1 MARARYWGVLVLL
14 ALAACPT
21 RAETELDVNDDG
33 VIRVALLSLP
43 LKNGGVDAAIVCADL
58 EGMLKAARTGKPVR
72 VALEPI
78 EQNRTLLGWWYN
90 PDLAAA
96 RNRLLAGQYDWL
108 LLRESDD
115 IVNGYPELFFE
126 GVRAISAGAAA
137 KGIRTALL
145 LAPKPVSTF
154 RDKRTS
160 VLAETFYRVGDGC
173 GVPVVPAGFGWVDA
187 LTHNRLTGDSPIKAR
202 ASAYLA
208 AAGICCWL
216 TDSKLPK
223 AALETDWTTKRTTEG
238 LAASAYD
245 AIRKAAVTRHYAGPF
260 SGVVR
265 IEPHIR
271 KRLRIYAP
279 GTSEEDPVRQ
289 NFQFILDAAFQ
300 DWFWKTPADWYTSGF
315 DRYASA
321 FDAVYADTRQMDQY
335 LDAEN
340 YTSSDGGATN
350 QPSPSVCVFCRNPEG
365 AGKGAAGVLKN
376 LENVLIEGYDY
387 AKAKGLIFVPY
398 QIAWARVWQT
408 DPTLVAEPAPGKSN
422 DWLSYML
429 ANMLYTVVTDRYQP
443 VPEKAK
449 PCIANA
455 DHPHGY
461 HDICARIGFDTV
473 VQLARLTSAHNALL
487 LRTSNYRID
496 TADPGFVA
504 LRLLDR
510 PSSEVKVFCAAN
522 VPSIASLSQ
531 EALLFTPDNFDIEQ
545 SVRVLPATNS
555 PTLFFQ
561 FMASAQSED
570 RRIEGANDMRPF
582 LLNYDENQAG
592 SFAFS
597 RDTVSPEVGFSVP
610 CFPQIRPCDMVCVS
624 VIQHDVVT
632 EEIYFSLDQYA
643 SRPIRICP
651 TAEDYRQGSVRVTL
665 QTASSDL
672 RFNGRRDDFTF
683 RVSSSGRPVPDVR
696 VVSPANGGEMDGPA
710 FVTSKAEAA
719 SPGAVREL
727 ALFLGAKR
735 LGKASGA
742 MCSAAVEQG
751 PPQSRLGPGAYTLWA
766 VATTDGGVVVASE
779 PASFRVR
786 ATGGNGGGIAEK

>member
-1 MARARYWGVLVLL
+1 MGGGKHLVPA
-14 ALAACPT
+14 ALAAFI
-21 RAETELDVNDDG
+21 AWQVWAGADMDVNGDG
-33 VIRVALLSLP
+33 VIRIALLSP
-43 LKNGGVDAAIVCADL
+43 PMKNGGVDASIICADL

-72 VALEPI
+72 VVAEPV

-90 PDLAAA
+90 PDIAAA

-108 LLRESDD
+108 LMRESDD
-115 IVNGYPELFFE
+115 IVDGYPELFFE
-126 GVRAISAGAAA
+126 GVRAVSAGAQA
-137 KGIRTALL
+137 KGMRPALL

-160 VLAETFYRVGDGC
+160 ALAATFYRVGDGC
-173 GVPVVPAGFGWVDA
+173 GVAVIPAGFGWVDA

-223 AALETDWTTKRTTEG
+223 AALETDWTTKRTTES

-245 AIRKAAVTRHYAGPF
+245 ATRKAAVTRHYAGPF

-279 GTSEEDPVRQ
+279 ETSEEDPVRQ

-300 DWFWKTPADWYTSGF
+300 DWFWKTPADWYTNGF

-335 LDAEN
+335 LDAES
-340 YTSSDGGATN
+340 YTSMDGGATN
-350 QPSPSVCVFCRNPEG
+350 QPSPSICVFCRNPES
-365 AGKGAAGVLKN
+365 AGKGVAGVLKN

-398 QIAWARVWQT
+398 QIAWARAWQA
-408 DPTLVAEPAPGKSN
+408 DPALVEEPAPGRSN

-449 PCIANA
+449 PRIANT

-473 VQLARLTSAHNALL
+473 VQLARLTSARNALL

-496 TADPGFVA
+496 TANPGFVA

-522 VPSIASLSQ
+522 VPSIAALSQ
-531 EALLFTPDNFDIEQ
+531 EMLSFTPDNFDIEQ
-545 SVRVLPATNS
+545 SARVLPATNS

-570 RRIEGANDMRPF
+570 RRIDGANDMRPF
-582 LLNYDENQAG
+582 LLNYDENQTG
-592 SFAFS
+592 SFAFA

-610 CFPQIRPCDMVCVS
+610 CSPRTRPCDMVCVR
-624 VIQHDVVT
+624 VVQHGIAT
-632 EEIYFSLDQYA
+632 EEIYFSLGQYA
-643 SRPIRICP
+643 PRPVRIYP
-651 TAEDYRQGSVRVTL
+651 TAEDYRQGSIRVSL
-665 QTASSDL
+665 QTTSSDR
-672 RFNGRRDDFTF
+672 RFNGRSDEFTF
-683 RVSSSGRPVPDVR
+683 RVASSGRSVPDVR
-696 VVSPANGGEMDGPA
+696 VVSPANGGELNGPA
-710 FVTSKAEAA
+710 FVTSKAEATP
-719 SPGAVREL
+719 PGAVREV
-727 ALFLGAKR
+727 AVFLGAKR
-735 LGKASGA
+735 LGKASGTT
-742 MCSAAVEQG
+742 CSAAVEQG
-751 PPQSRLGPGAYTLWA
+751 PPQSRLGPGSYTLWA
-766 VATTDGGVVVASE
+766 VAATDGGVIVASD
-779 PASFRVR
+779 PATFRVR
-786 ATGGNGGGIAEK
+786 ATDGNGGGFSGK